1 MASDLW
7 NIFLNLIAAFIY
19 AGIVWLWQ
27 RRGRRPPPSAPA
39 HSPQPQAEQPVPDHR
54 ARNRQIAERA
64 AHRFLFYFVT
74 FAALYLS
81 VTMPPLFKALF
92 AKTQVL
98 LSDARF
104 IGNSLPMIPIG
115 KSYLQVTFFVIAAAL
130 YLPLISLA
138 EFITSLLH
146 PLIDAFRPVTERIWS
161 ATTMLV
167 FFLFCIPVAATSVWL
182 FYEKTFQDSLIT
194 VLVVLFVAFA
204 FGQAQGG
211 RR

>member
-1 MASDLW
+1 MANDLW

-27 RRGRRPPPSAPA
+27 RRGNRPPSAQAPLPRLPKYEPA
-39 HSPQPQAEQPVPDHR
+39 PNHR
-54 ARNRQIAERA
+54 TRNRQAVERA
-64 AHRFLFYFVT
+64 TYKFIFYLVT
-74 FAALYLS
+74 FGVLYLS

-92 AKTQVL
+92 AKTDVL

-104 IGNSLPMIPIG
+104 IGDSLPAIPVG
-115 KSYLQVTFFVIAAAL
+115 KNYLQVTFFVIAAVL
-130 YLPLISLA
+130 YWPLLMLS
-138 EFITSLLH
+138 ETITSLLH

-161 ATTMLV
+161 ATTMIV

-182 FYEKTFQDSLIT
+182 FYAKTYQESLVT
-194 VLVVLFVAFA
+194 VLLALFVAFA
-204 FGQAQGG
+204 IGQAQSG

>member
-7 NIFLNLIAAFIY
+7 NIFINLIAAFIY
-19 AGIVWLWQ
+19 SGIVWLWQ
-27 RRGRRPPPSAPA
+27 RRGRRPQPSAPEY
-39 HSPQPQAEQPVPDHR
+39 SPQPSAEQPVPDQR
-54 ARNRQIAERA
+54 ARNRQSAERV
-64 AHRFLFYFVT
+64 AHRFLFYFIT

-81 VTMPPLFKALF
+81 VTMPPLFKAFF

-104 IGNSLPMIPIG
+104 VGDSLPSIPVNRN
-115 KSYLQVTFFVIAAAL
+115 YLQATFFVIAAAL
-130 YLPLISLA
+130 YLPLITLA

-146 PLIDAFRPVTERIWS
+146 PFIDAFRFVTKRIWS

-167 FFLFCIPVAATSVWL
+167 FFLFCIPVATTSVWL
-182 FYEKTFQDSLIT
+182 FYEKTFQDSLVT
-194 VLVVLFVAFA
+194 VLMVLFVTFS